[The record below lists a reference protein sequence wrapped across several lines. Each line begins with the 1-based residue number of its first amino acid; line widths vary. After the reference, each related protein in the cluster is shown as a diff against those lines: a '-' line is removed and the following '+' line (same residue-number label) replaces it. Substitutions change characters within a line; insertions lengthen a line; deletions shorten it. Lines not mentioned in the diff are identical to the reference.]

1 MTARAGNNQLAH
13 GRGRTTLG
21 FAATPIP
28 AFPFRSRGRPMNLR
42 RAALCVW
49 VTQGLSLVFR
59 VFEMMRYGYEMYDMY
74 GGSLFRQSLFLLPDA
89 ALVLF
94 FFILWTE
101 LKKR

>member
-1 MTARAGNNQLAH
+1 
-13 GRGRTTLG
+13 
-21 FAATPIP
+21 
-28 AFPFRSRGRPMNLR
+28 MNLR
-42 RAALCVW
+42 RAAQFVW
-49 VTQGLSLVFR
+49 VTLGLSLVFR
-59 VFEMMRYGYEMYDMY
+59 VFGMLRDGYDMYDMY